1 MNDFWSVPAFRKKN
15 DAPTSTFISSAV
27 LFLLWRRH
35 RPPFQ
40 LRPSLPSFHYQ
51 WPFAVTYCLSLPTT
65 LFLSF
70 SLQHLCVCVCVCVS
84 LSLSLDYIFSSLFP
98 ALLHLPLDYADVTGP
113 NERLSTS
120 CAGGRRWWGVG
131 RRDRAPPMLRRGKTA
146 WAVEILSGLNILWN
160 VGRNFWILC
169 GGRERTD
176 SRCCTAPLQ

>member
-1 MNDFWSVPAFRKKN
+1 MNDFWSVPPFRKKN

-51 WPFAVTYCLSLPTT
+51 WTFTVTYCLSLRTT

-70 SLQHLCVCVCVCVS
+70 SLQHLCLS
-84 LSLSLDYIFSSLFP
+84 LSLSRLHFLISFSCLAPSPPRLRWR
-98 ALLHLPLDYADVTGP
+98 HRT
-113 NERLSTS
+113 ERTFEHELRG
-120 CAGGRRWWGVG
+120 CRRWWGVERG
-131 RRDRAPPMLRRGKTA
+131 GRAPPMLRRGKTA

-160 VGRNFWILC
+160 VRRNFWILC

-176 SRCCTAPLQ
+176 SRCCTARLQ